1 MNSIGER
8 KAPRQTQREQLQ
20 QDLEILRT
28 TPGVCWLTLFC
39 LDLSVLANTTVA
51 EASQELVIQA
61 LVPLRTH
68 ESPSSRAVVE
78 AAPASLPLP
87 ARNTE
92 LGTHPPRPR
101 ASILALW
108 LPSTKY
114 LRLGLQTLYQ
124 TFKDSSTRTRG
135 SEQAWDVGH
144 LQAKPSSP
152 YIGGLLVCP
161 GSCSPSQQVT
171 VRPTSMV
178 QDSRTTGPK
187 PASPIWGHLASL
199 CHPDPE
205 VRRPRTPHCA
215 VPGSLRAKQP
225 ILSPLVK
232 GVTHCFFCCEDPN
245 FRMGPK

>member
-20 QDLEILRT
+20 QDLKILRT
-28 TPGVCWLTLFC
+28 TPGVCWPTLFC

-87 ARNTE
+87 ATNTE

-101 ASILALW
+101 ASILAPW
-108 LPSTKY
+108 LPGTKY
-114 LRLGLQTLYQ
+114 LRLGLQRWDLVPNLQRLIHKDTGIRTGMGCGTSSSQ
-124 TFKDSSTRTRG
+124 TFLTLHRWPPGMSR
-135 SEQAWDVGH
+135 Q
-144 LQAKPSSP
+144 LQL
-152 YIGGLLVCP
+152 I
-161 GSCSPSQQVT
+161 
-171 VRPTSMV
+171 
-178 QDSRTTGPK
+178 
-187 PASPIWGHLASL
+187 PASHREAYFNGSRLQDNRPQACLSLWGHLASL

-205 VRRPRTPHCA
+205 VRRPRTPH
-215 VPGSLRAKQP
+215 
-225 ILSPLVK
+225 
-232 GVTHCFFCCEDPN
+232 
-245 FRMGPK
+245 